1 MKRKIALLIIAVMM
15 ISLSSCK
22 RKPQGDV
29 SVAPGAA
36 PETSENAET
45 KEAENNADTE
55 KENTVKDDDTEE
67 PDTKQESPDN
77 SALINKEDDLLSKQE
92 SVKTNNDTIKNT
104 EISHEDQNLN
114 EMPQDSQ
121 IELEQY
127 MPYVWGYVDANEE
140 NGQIKYSAK
149 KNKFTIE
156 FPITKGIRDKA
167 WADMAEDRQRDY
179 FADFTMIPNVMYDKN
194 FQNLDEIEE
203 SMAKDEYVIVRGSFQ
218 PEYGTSVSNY
228 EKIGFGT
235 YPDFDYHCYNSFTR
249 YNFKVD
255 KLYTSGGD
263 FAVGDIIPVA
273 FGGTIVQLTDKTYFA
288 AIGQHR
294 YMDFSQKNLE
304 ERTFI
309 LALRLSDFENY
320 NGYYIGPIFQKAYE
334 DVQDNTGDKYK
345 QIAYDILQKY
355 N

>member
-1 MKRKIALLIIAVMM
+1 MKRKIALLIIAVIM
-15 ISLSSCK
+15 ITLSSCK
-22 RKPQGDV
+22 RMPEGDV
-29 SVAPGAA
+29 SDAPGAA
-36 PETSENAET
+36 PETSENEKIKET
-45 KEAENNADTE
+45 KNNADTE
-55 KENTVKDDDTEE
+55 KENTVKGDDAEETE
-67 PDTKQESPDN
+67 TKQETPDN
-77 SALINKEDDLLSKQE
+77 GASIQKENDPISNQKDQDLKDLHQ
-92 SVKTNNDTIKNT
+92 V
-104 EISHEDQNLN
+104 
-114 EMPQDSQ
+114 SQ
-121 IELEQY
+121 TELEQY
-127 MPYVWGYVDANEE
+127 MPYVWGYVDAIEE

-156 FPITKGIRDKA
+156 FPITKEIRDKA
-167 WADMAEDRQRDY
+167 WTDMAEERQRDY
-179 FADFTMIPNVMYDKN
+179 FADFAMIPNIMYDKN
-194 FQNLDEIEE
+194 FQNLDEIEN
-203 SMAKDEYVIVRGSFQ
+203 SMAEDEYAIVRGSFQ

-235 YPDFDYHCYNSFTR
+235 YPDFDYHRYNSFTR

-255 KLYTSGGD
+255 KLYTSGCD
-263 FAVGDIIPVA
+263 FTVGDIIPVA

-309 LALRLSDFENY
+309 LALRLSDFEDY
-320 NGYYIGPIFQKAYE
+320 KGYYIGPIFQKAYE

>member
-1 MKRKIALLIIAVMM
+1 M
-15 ISLSSCK
+15 
-22 RKPQGDV
+22 
-29 SVAPGAA
+29 
-36 PETSENAET
+36 
-45 KEAENNADTE
+45 
-55 KENTVKDDDTEE
+55 
-67 PDTKQESPDN
+67 
-77 SALINKEDDLLSKQE
+77 
-92 SVKTNNDTIKNT
+92 
-104 EISHEDQNLN
+104 
-114 EMPQDSQ
+114 
-121 IELEQY
+121 
-127 MPYVWGYVDANEE
+127 
-140 NGQIKYSAK
+140 
-149 KNKFTIE
+149 
-156 FPITKGIRDKA
+156 
-167 WADMAEDRQRDY
+167 
-179 FADFTMIPNVMYDKN
+179 
-194 FQNLDEIEE
+194 
-203 SMAKDEYVIVRGSFQ
+203 
-218 PEYGTSVSNY
+218 
-228 EKIGFGT
+228 
-235 YPDFDYHCYNSFTR
+235 
-249 YNFKVD
+249 D

>member
-29 SVAPGAA
+29 SDAPGAA
-36 PETSENAET
+36 PETSANAET
-45 KEAENNADTE
+45 KEAENSADTE
-55 KENTVKDDDTEE
+55 KENTVKGDDAEETE
-67 PDTKQESPDN
+67 TKQETPDN
-77 SALINKEDDLLSKQE
+77 GASIQKENDPISNQKDQDLKDLHQ
-92 SVKTNNDTIKNT
+92 V
-104 EISHEDQNLN
+104 
-114 EMPQDSQ
+114 SQ
-121 IELEQY
+121 TELEQY
-127 MPYVWGYVDANEE
+127 MPYVWGYVDAIEE

-156 FPITKGIRDKA
+156 FPITKEIRDKA
-167 WADMAEDRQRDY
+167 WTDMAEERQRDY
-179 FADFTMIPNVMYDKN
+179 FADFTMIPNIMYDKN
-194 FQNLDEIEE
+194 FQNLDEIEN
-203 SMAKDEYVIVRGSFQ
+203 SMAEDEYAIVRGSFQ

-235 YPDFDYHCYNSFTR
+235 YPDFDYHRYNSFTR

-255 KLYTSGGD
+255 KLYTSGCD

-309 LALRLSDFENY
+309 LALRLSDFEDY
-320 NGYYIGPIFQKAYE
+320 KGYYIGPIFQKAYE